1 MDSELIQALADGEFH
16 SGEAL
21 GSVLGISRAAVWK
34 RIGQLA
40 AVGVDVER
48 IRSRGYR
55 IPGGVS
61 LLEAPRLQAMLARP
75 LSVEVLQSTDSTNA
89 EVLRRLASDMP
100 APFAVLAEYQS
111 AGRGRRG
118 RSWSSPYA
126 SNIYL
131 SVGWRFPVGAPRLEG
146 LSLAVGVVVAEALSE
161 NGLAG
166 RVALKWPNDIW
177 AGGRK
182 IGGILIE
189 LSGDLEDACAA
200 VVGVGI
206 NGRLGL
212 AAAESI
218 DQPWT
223 DIYTELGSVPDR
235 SALAADL
242 LRRLHDMMSAFPA
255 TGFSVW
261 LQRWAAL
268 DALSGQAVQ
277 VVTAAAGAVS
287 GTAAGVDSSGALR
300 LLTEDGAE
308 LLFHGGEASLRPAS
322 TSLKRKE

>member
-1 MDSELIQALADGEFH
+1 MDLELVQALADGEFH

-21 GSVLGISRAAVWK
+21 GNVLGISRAAVWK
-34 RIGQLA
+34 RIEQLT

-48 IRSRGYR
+48 VRGRGYR

-61 LLEAPRLQAMLARP
+61 LLEVSRLQETLARP
-75 LSVEVLQSTDSTNA
+75 LSVDVLQSTDSTNA
-89 EVLRRLASDMP
+89 EVLRRLAANMP

-118 RSWSSPYA
+118 RNWSSPFA
-126 SNIYL
+126 GNLYL

-146 LSLAVGVVVAEALSE
+146 LSLAVGVVVAEALSA

-166 RVALKWPNDIW
+166 RVSLKWPNDIW
-177 AGGRK
+177 VGGRK

-189 LSGDLEDACAA
+189 LSGDLEEACAA
-200 VVGVGI
+200 VVGIGI
-206 NGRLGL
+206 NGRLGS
-212 AAAESI
+212 AAAQNI

-242 LRRLHDMMSAFPA
+242 LQRLHDMMSGFPVA
-255 TGFSVW
+255 GFGGW
-261 LQRWAAL
+261 LQRWSAL
-268 DALSGQAVQ
+268 DALVGQSVQ
-277 VVTAAAGAVS
+277 VSTASGVVS
-287 GTAAGVDSSGALR
+287 GRALGVDSSGALR
-300 LLTEDGAE
+300 LLTESGKE
-308 LLFHGGEASLRPAS
+308 MLFHGGEASLRPAS
-322 TSLKRKE
+322 NGIKGKE